1 MLRSIWRI
9 ACVIAFFAPSLSGHP
24 VHGDE
29 PEATPV
35 ILSQEAIPLSEAD
48 AKAKSEKL
56 AAEIPED
63 QRSESVRMFLSIAN
77 CEKMGPGEG
86 WFGGARS
93 QFDFGTLVE
102 RWGEPNEGAF
112 AVESLSDPE
121 DLLARLDRNRDG
133 SISEDDLD
141 WSDENPWVQRAYMA
155 NRVFRRLDG
164 AGDGQLSREELL
176 AFFDRARGE
185 EETLSYENFRDA
197 LIGGGSSGGGSPSDT
212 PSVETLLKGLASG
225 EVGSL
230 QEGPPVGEMAPD
242 FTLPTLDGKG
252 AFSLSSLVGQ
262 KPTVIVFGN
271 YTCGPFRSMYPGVE
285 PVAKRFGEQANFLF
299 VYVREA
305 HPCNG
310 WCMSSNEDAGVHVEQ
325 PTDNDTRRQVA
336 QTCMQLLKPTIPVVV
351 DGVDDTVGNLY
362 SAMPARLYVLN
373 RKGLV
378 TYQSGRGP
386 FGFKVGEMEQA
397 LVMTL
402 LSELPAPAKGE

>member
-1 MLRSIWRI
+1 MLRIVVQITRVFVLVLPILLGGW
-9 ACVIAFFAPSLSGHP
+9 AHC
-24 VHGDE
+24 DE
-29 PEATPV
+29 PEVAPV
-35 ILSQEAIPLSEAD
+35 ILSKDAIPRSAAD
-48 AKAKSEKL
+48 AKAAAQKL
-56 AAEIPED
+56 ETEIPKER
-63 QRSESVRMFLSIAN
+63 RSESVRMFLSIAN
-77 CEKMGPGEG
+77 GEMMGPGEG
-86 WFGGARS
+86 WFGGARA
-93 QFDFGTLVE
+93 QFDFHSLVE
-102 RWGEPNEGAF
+102 RWGEPHEGTF
-112 AVESLSDPE
+112 PVESLSDPE

-133 SISEDDLD
+133 RISKNDLD
-141 WSDENPWVQRAYMA
+141 WSDDNPWVKQAYTA
-155 NRVFRRLDG
+155 NRFFRRLDG
-164 AGDGQLSREELL
+164 GGDGQLTRDELL
-176 AFFDRARGE
+176 AFFDKARGE
-185 EETLSYENFRDA
+185 EETLSYEAFRDA
-197 LIGGGSSGGGSPSDT
+197 LIGGGPAGSGQPSDA
-212 PSVETLLKGLASG
+212 PSVDTLLKGLASG

-230 QEGPPVGEMAPD
+230 QEGPTPGEMAPD

-252 AFSLSSLVGQ
+252 AFSLSSLVGE

-285 PVAKRFGEQANFLF
+285 PVAKRFGGQANFLF

-336 QTCMQLLKPTIPVVV
+336 QTCMELLKPTIPVVV

-373 RKGLV
+373 RKGIV